1 MKLKRKKGFT
11 IVELVIVVA
20 VIAILAAVLIPTFSN
35 LIKKAN
41 LSSDQVAVRNMN
53 NALAMDETVNGKP
66 VDLLDAMKR
75 MQENGYDFDSYKPL
89 TEGYRFFW
97 NSEANK
103 VVLAQAQ
110 VNDEGSTDYVIT
122 YPADLAD
129 TEFDTALY
137 KALYRDTV
145 ASRTAVEKLRTEI
158 TAASGTAEKTVE
170 VEDANELAALAAI
183 VNGDYDDPND
193 LSGYTIKVGK
203 KIELGNQ
210 IWIPIGEAENA
221 PFRGKLIGD
230 AEGSVINELSSEGYN
245 ASIANASKLTSGQI
259 GVSYGLIGF
268 AENATI
274 ENITL
279 TNVNID
285 LSTSGQEM
293 GAIVGYARGAFTMKG
308 CTVGAAGDGSRV
320 IGQTKVGG
328 LVGMIDTW
336 AYGEDRAFLGD
347 VIIEHCTNYAEVNAT
362 TADTNGRV
370 GGIVGAFCI
379 STNEQNNNIFK
390 NCVNYGKVQSSMFAG
405 GILGQRYQGGEK
417 ATVTFEACE
426 DKGQVVSLRTA
437 SNADMDI
444 PAEQY
449 CGALIAYW
457 QQGGTLVIKNCTE
470 ISELTVG
477 IMGVVHSTS
486 SKYFLQITSNEGIKS
501 YGLHTGTV
509 NAPDISSSAYKADY
523 SKVTAEAISKDDL
536 SQSANRGYWLPIS
549 D

>member
-1 MKLKRKKGFT
+1 MKKKNKGFT
-11 IVELVIVVA
+11 IVELVIVIA
-20 VIAILAAVLIPTFSN
+20 VIAILAAVLIPTFSS
-35 LIKKAN
+35 LIKRAN

-53 NALAMDETVNGKP
+53 NALAMDEAVNGKP

-145 ASRTAVEKLRTEI
+145 VTRASYETIRDALAEARKADNKTLSVQ
-158 TAASGTAEKTVE
+158 SG
-170 VEDANELAALAAI
+170 DALAAVAAV
-183 VNGDYDDPND
+183 VNGDYTDADD
-193 LSGYTIKVGK
+193 LSDITV
-203 KIELGNQ
+203 KISGTVDLSNQ
-210 IWIPIGEAENA
+210 IWIPIGEAESA
-221 PFRGKLIGD
+221 PFRGKLIG
-230 AEGSVINELSSEGYN
+230 AEDSVIKGLSSDGYN
-245 ASIANASKLTSGQI
+245 ASIANATKLMSGQI

-347 VIIEHCTNYAEVNAT
+347 VIIENCTNYAEVNAT

-426 DKGQVVSLRTA
+426 NKGQLVSLRTA

>member
-53 NALAMDETVNGKP
+53 NALAMDEAVNGKP

-110 VNDEGSTDYVIT
+110 VNEKDETVYVIT
-122 YPADLAD
+122 YPADLAN

-145 ASRTAVEKLRTEI
+145 VTRASYETIRDALAEARKTENK
-158 TAASGTAEKTVE
+158 TLSVQSG
-170 VEDANELAALAAI
+170 NALAAVAAV
-183 VNGDYDDPND
+183 VNGDYTDADD
-193 LSGYTIKVGK
+193 LSDITVEISGTVD
-203 KIELGNQ
+203 LSTQ
-210 IWIPIGEAENA
+210 IWIPIGEAESA
-221 PFRGKLIGD
+221 PFRGKLIG
-230 AEGSVINELSSEGYN
+230 AEDSVIKGLSSDGYN
-245 ASIANASKLTSGQI
+245 ASIANATKLMSGQI

-347 VIIEHCTNYAEVNAT
+347 VIIENCTNYAEVNAT

-370 GGIVGAFCI
+370 GGIIGAFCI

-426 DKGQVVSLRTA
+426 NKGQVVSLRTA

-457 QQGGTLVIKNCTE
+457 QQGGTLVIKNCTG

-486 SKYFLQITSNEGIKS
+486 SKYFLQITLNEGVKS

>member
-1 MKLKRKKGFT
+1 MKKKNKGFT
-11 IVELVIVVA
+11 IVELVIVIA
-20 VIAILAAVLIPTFSN
+20 VIAILAAVLIPTFSS
-35 LIKKAN
+35 LIKRAN

-53 NALAMDETVNGKP
+53 NALAMDEAVNGKP

-110 VNDEGSTDYVIT
+110 VNEKDETVYVIT

-145 ASRTAVEKLRTEI
+145 VTRASYETIRDALAEARKTENK
-158 TAASGTAEKTVE
+158 TLSVQSG
-170 VEDANELAALAAI
+170 NALAAVAAV
-183 VNGDYDDPND
+183 VNGDYTDADD
-193 LSGYTIKVGK
+193 LSDITVEISGTVD
-203 KIELGNQ
+203 LSTQ

-285 LSTSGQEM
+285 LPTSAQET
-293 GAIVGYARGAFTMKG
+293 GALVGYATGNLTVED
-308 CTVGAAGDGSRV
+308 CTVGAAGDGSV
-320 IGQTKVGG
+320 VSGQTKMGG
-328 LVGMIDTW
+328 LIGTIKQKT
-336 AYGEDRAFLGD
+336 GETSSAVTIRNC
-347 VIIEHCTNYAEVNAT
+347 VNYAAVTAT
-362 TADTNGRV
+362 APSADPNNPRAA
-370 GGIVGAFCI
+370 GIVGALQANGATYCL
-379 STNEQNNNIFK
+379 E
-390 NCVNYGKVQSSMFAG
+390 NCENHGAITAVSPLAPSITPDNAPVAG
-405 GILGQRYQGGEK
+405 GIAGQFTAGKVVRNLAGDEYTVLFKDCVNTGELTSRGAGQPGYCDPMLGQINGSYYLFVLENCKAGENVIAAAPASAAGGQ
-417 ATVTFEACE
+417 A
-426 DKGQVVSLRTA
+426 
-437 SNADMDI
+437 
-444 PAEQY
+444 
-449 CGALIAYW
+449 
-457 QQGGTLVIKNCTE
+457 
-470 ISELTVG
+470 
-477 IMGVVHSTS
+477 IM
-486 SKYFLQITSNEGIKS
+486 
-501 YGLHTGTV
+501 HTGDKTV
-509 NAPDISSSAYKADY
+509 YLKI
-523 SKVTAEAISKDDL
+523 TAENQASLYRAEGATKEEKQWTAY
-536 SQSANRGYWLPIS
+536 SVSE
-549 D
+549 

>member
-1 MKLKRKKGFT
+1 MKKKNKGFT
-11 IVELVIVVA
+11 IVELVIVIA
-20 VIAILAAVLIPTFSN
+20 VIAILAAVLIPTFSS
-35 LIKKAN
+35 LIKRAN

-110 VNDEGSTDYVIT
+110 VNEKDETVYVIT

-145 ASRTAVEKLRTEI
+145 VTRASYETIRDALAEARKTENK
-158 TAASGTAEKTVE
+158 TLSVQSG
-170 VEDANELAALAAI
+170 NALAAVAAV
-183 VNGDYDDPND
+183 VNGDYTDADD
-193 LSGYTIKVGK
+193 LSDITVEISGTVD
-203 KIELGNQ
+203 LSTQ
-210 IWIPIGEAENA
+210 IWIPIGEAESA
-221 PFRGKLIGD
+221 PFRGKLIG
-230 AEGSVINELSSEGYN
+230 AEDSVIKGLSSDGYN
-245 ASIANASKLTSGQI
+245 ASIANATKLMSGQI

-347 VIIEHCTNYAEVNAT
+347 VIIENCTNYAEVNAT

-426 DKGQVVSLRTA
+426 NKGQLVSLRTA

>member
-1 MKLKRKKGFT
+1 MKKKNKGFT
-11 IVELVIVVA
+11 IVELVIVIA
-20 VIAILAAVLIPTFSN
+20 VIAILAAVLIPTFSS
-35 LIKKAN
+35 LIKRAN

-53 NALAMDETVNGKP
+53 NALAMDEAVNGKP

-170 VEDANELAALAAI
+170 VASGDELAALAAI
-183 VNGDYDDPND
+183 VNGDYTDADD
-193 LSGYTIKVGK
+193 LSDITVEISGTVD
-203 KIELGNQ
+203 LSNQ
-210 IWIPIGEAENA
+210 IWIPIGEAKSA
-221 PFRGKLIGD
+221 PFRGKLIG
-230 AEGSVINELSSEGYN
+230 AENSVIKGLSSEGYN

-274 ENITL
+274 ENIKL

-293 GAIVGYARGAFTMKG
+293 GAIVGRATGNLTVED
-308 CTVGAAGDGSRV
+308 CTVGAAGDGSV
-320 IGQTKVGG
+320 VSGQTKVGG
-328 LVGMIDTW
+328 LIGTIKPKT
-336 AYGEDRAFLGD
+336 GETSSAVTIR
-347 VIIEHCTNYAEVNAT
+347 
-362 TADTNGRV
+362 
-370 GGIVGAFCI
+370 
-379 STNEQNNNIFK
+379 
-390 NCVNYGKVQSSMFAG
+390 NCVNYAAVTATAPSADPNNPRAAGIVGTLQANGATYCLENCENHGAITAVSPLAPSITPDNAPVAG
-405 GILGQRYQGGEK
+405 GIAGQFTVGKTVTDPAGDAYTVLFKDCVNKGELTSRGADQPGYCDPMLGQINGSYYLFVLENCKDGENVIAAAPASAAGGQ
-417 ATVTFEACE
+417 AIMHA
-426 DKGQVVSLRTA
+426 G
-437 SNADMDI
+437 N
-444 PAEQY
+444 
-449 CGALIAYW
+449 
-457 QQGGTLVIKNCTE
+457 KNVY
-470 ISELTVG
+470 L
-477 IMGVVHSTS
+477 
-486 SKYFLQITSNEGIKS
+486 KITSESQESLYRAEGATK
-501 YGLHTGTV
+501 GEMQW
-509 NAPDISSSAYKADY
+509 AAY
-523 SKVTAEAISKDDL
+523 SVSE
-536 SQSANRGYWLPIS
+536 
-549 D
+549 

>member
-1 MKLKRKKGFT
+1 MKKKNKGFT
-11 IVELVIVVA
+11 IVELVIVIA
-20 VIAILAAVLIPTFSN
+20 VIAILAAVLIPTFSS
-35 LIKKAN
+35 LIKRAN

-53 NALAMDETVNGKP
+53 NALAMDEAVNGKP

-110 VNDEGSTDYVIT
+110 VNEKDETVYVIT

-145 ASRTAVEKLRTEI
+145 VTRASYETIRDALAEARKTENK
-158 TAASGTAEKTVE
+158 TLSVQSG
-170 VEDANELAALAAI
+170 NALAAVAAV
-183 VNGDYDDPND
+183 VNGDYTDADD
-193 LSGYTIKVGK
+193 LSDITVEISGTVD
-203 KIELGNQ
+203 LSTQ
-210 IWIPIGEAENA
+210 IWIPIGEAESA
-221 PFRGKLIGD
+221 PFRGKLIG
-230 AEGSVINELSSEGYN
+230 AEDSVIKGLSSDGYN
-245 ASIANASKLTSGQI
+245 ASIANATKLMSGQI

-347 VIIEHCTNYAEVNAT
+347 VIIENCTNYAEVNAT

-370 GGIVGAFCI
+370 GGIIGAFCI

-426 DKGQVVSLRTA
+426 NKGQVVSLRTA

-457 QQGGTLVIKNCTE
+457 QQGGTLVIKNCTG

-486 SKYFLQITSNEGIKS
+486 SKYFLQITLNEGVKS